1 PSSTP
6 AMAMRVQKMGCAW
19 GWLCLMLSLLLQL
32 PGSQAKCYFQAKA
45 PCEYEGKK
53 FSLGESWLS
62 TNCLLCTCLH
72 PIGVGCCETTQHP
85 IDFPD
90 WCEAHYDSQTC
101 QISVVQKANP
111 SLPCVKSMEHE
122 WGSAGTPEPL
132 GNKVLGM

>member
-1 PSSTP
+1 
-6 AMAMRVQKMGCAW
+6 MV
-19 GWLCLMLSLLLQL
+19 LLQDSEIQ
-32 PGSQAKCYFQAKA
+32 PATSIA
-45 PCEYEGKK
+45 PCEYEGKQ

-62 TNCLLCTCLH
+62 ANCLLCTCLH

-90 WCEAHYDSQTC
+90 WCEAHYDLQTC

-132 GNKVLGM
+132 SNKVLGAGLSR

>member
-1 PSSTP
+1 PSSMP
-6 AMAMRVQKMGCAW
+6 AMAMRVQKMGSAW
-19 GWLCLMLSLLLQL
+19 GRLCLLLSLLLQL

-53 FSLGESWLS
+53 YSLGESWLS

-132 GNKVLGM
+132 NKVLGAG

>member
-1 PSSTP
+1 WVRASWYFCPCSGH
-6 AMAMRVQKMGCAW
+6 RV
-19 GWLCLMLSLLLQL
+19 SRRLLLTL
-32 PGSQAKCYFQAKA
+32 STGPCVLITTVSFAA
-45 PCEYEGKK
+45 PCEYEGKQ
-53 FSLGESWLS
+53 FSIGESWLS

-111 SLPCVKSMEHE
+111 SLPCVKSVEHE
-122 WGSAGTPEPL
+122 WGSASTPEPL
-132 GNKVLGM
+132 VNKVLGAGLSR

>member
-1 PSSTP
+1 
-6 AMAMRVQKMGCAW
+6 W
-19 GWLCLMLSLLLQL
+19 GRLCLLLSLLLQL

-45 PCEYEGKK
+45 PCEYEGKQ

-62 TNCLLCTCLH
+62 TNCLRCPCLH

-111 SLPCVKSMEHE
+111 SLPCVKTVERE
-122 WGSAGTPEPL
+122 WGTAGTHEP
-132 GNKVLGM
+132 